1 MSSSKMTLR
10 TSADVAADKPAPSL
24 QVSEGQARLEQSLR
38 RAVAREIALKEA
50 EVGQGQTL
58 LQHRANVLPGVVGRV
73 VSKHPA

>member
-1 MSSSKMTLR
+1 M
-10 TSADVAADKPAPSL
+10 
-24 QVSEGQARLEQSLR
+24 EQSLR